1 MLPRRRSQAGT
12 SGCVGEGRA
21 KVPGPSLEIGSSR
34 HSEGSCRF
42 VPLSG
47 GMRANEGLDPRP
59 TPGELLLRPP
69 MVGGHSMED
78 VRPRLVGVHPADVVL
93 PLLRPSVVPFVVPE
107 VEVPPSVEIANA
119 GAASDFHFHTS
130 KWRYATRGLRRSRG
144 GVRKC
149 FRTGP
154 TMRRPGFE
162 PGNPCG

>member
-21 KVPGPSLEIGSSR
+21 KVPGPSLKIGSSR
-34 HSEGSCRF
+34 HSEGSGHF

-47 GMRANEGLDPRP
+47 GMRANEDLDPRP

-69 MVGGHSMED
+69 MVGGHSMEE
-78 VRPRLVGVHPADVVL
+78 VRPRPVGVHPADVVL
-93 PLLRPSVVPFVVPE
+93 PLLRPSVVSFVVPE

-130 KWRYATRGLRRSRG
+130 TQRYAARGLRRSRG
-144 GVRKC
+144 
-149 FRTGP
+149 
-154 TMRRPGFE
+154 
-162 PGNPCG
+162 

>member
-1 MLPRRRSQAGT
+1 MLPRRRRQAGT

-21 KVPGPSLEIGSSR
+21 KVPGPSLKTRSSR

-69 MVGGHSMED
+69 MVGGHSMEE

-93 PLLRPSVVPFVVPE
+93 PFLRPSVVPFVVPD
-107 VEVPPSVEIANA
+107 VAVPPSVEIANA
-119 GAASDFHFHTS
+119 GAASASHFHTS
-130 KWRYATRGLRRSRG
+130 KEMVATR
-144 GVRKC
+144 
-149 FRTGP
+149 
-154 TMRRPGFE
+154 
-162 PGNPCG
+162 